1 MGNCF
6 STPSPSHH
14 STGPGPSPGIPRL
27 PDTPAGGAL
36 VPGLQTEPGLTF
48 SGLNNHAHGHGRPS
62 IDHGGTG
69 PRPLPDPGDSTPSN
83 VKVIKLLNFCTSTLS
98 FLGQCE
104 QPPFYICIKH

>member
-83 VKVIKLLNFCTSTLS
+83 VKVIKLLNFCT
-98 FLGQCE
+98 
-104 QPPFYICIKH
+104 